1 MISDM
6 TTQVWDGLYDEEER
20 LPEMLAQKEELLES
34 AGIKV
39 CCCCSGVDFDHHVIC
54 MSVAMLLSYRKSF

>member
-1 MISDM
+1 MLSDM

-39 CCCCSGVDFDHHVIC
+39 CCCCSGVDFDHHVY
-54 MSVAMLLSYRKSF
+54 LYE

>member
-1 MISDM
+1 MMMVMVLMIM
-6 TTQVWDGLYDEEER
+6 MLQVWDGLYEEEER

-39 CCCCSGVDFDHHVIC
+39 
-54 MSVAMLLSYRKSF
+54 

>member
-1 MISDM
+1 MRRWDIGEISDM
-6 TTQVWDGLYDEEER
+6 TTQVWDGLYEEEER

-39 CCCCSGVDFDHHVIC
+39 
-54 MSVAMLLSYRKSF
+54 

>member
-1 MISDM
+1 M
-6 TTQVWDGLYDEEER
+6 TTQVWDGFYEEEER

-39 CCCCSGVDFDHHVIC
+39 
-54 MSVAMLLSYRKSF
+54 